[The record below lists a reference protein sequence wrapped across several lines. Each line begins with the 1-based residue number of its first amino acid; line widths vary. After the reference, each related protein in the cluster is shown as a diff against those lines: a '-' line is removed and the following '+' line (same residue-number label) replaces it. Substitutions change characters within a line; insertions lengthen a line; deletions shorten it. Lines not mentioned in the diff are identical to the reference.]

1 MTPYFNFA
9 EDSTDSA
16 THAAHIITSH
26 HNYKNS
32 HTTIIYSIQF
42 FAAVSILLTNRFFI
56 VMPSHTDIDAAR
68 LRGDVARAAAMGLS
82 ADEGA
87 LASVAAVQT
96 PTMNL
101 FAAAFGE
108 FTTAPAAGGV
118 GGRGRLR
125 GLQVEHTAGR
135 GGRSGRGRGNR
146 GGNSGRGR
154 GNHGGRGQG
163 WRGG

>member
-1 MTPYFNFA
+1 
-9 EDSTDSA
+9 
-16 THAAHIITSH
+16 
-26 HNYKNS
+26 
-32 HTTIIYSIQF
+32 
-42 FAAVSILLTNRFFI
+42 
-56 VMPSHTDIDAAR
+56 MPSHTDIDAAR

-87 LASVAAVQT
+87 LASVAAAQT

-101 FAAAFGE
+101 FAVAFGE
-108 FTTAPAAGGV
+108 FTAAPAAGGV

-135 GGRSGRGRGNR
+135 GGHSGRGRGNR

-163 WRGG
+163 WRGGGG